1 MVDLPHVDTCADGE
15 RQRVGSPPSARLTIQ
30 IVDALREDLS
40 PVLANSGFTDRA
52 PAELVQAER
61 EKAERWA
68 AEVAELQQ
76 RLG

>member
-40 PVLANSGFTDRA
+40 PVLANSGFTVVSFVSLCSFVA
-52 PAELVQAER
+52 P
-61 EKAERWA
+61 
-68 AEVAELQQ
+68 
-76 RLG
+76 